1 MFDTWIV
8 FNFKRFDGPWDNTL
22 AISHTNELWNIF
34 FKIAISNIVLIHV
47 HYENAMSEL
56 LRKIDPG

>member
-1 MFDTWIV
+1 MIHGYFSTLRDLV
-8 FNFKRFDGPWDNTL
+8 GSWDNTS

-34 FKIAISNIVLIHV
+34 FKIAISNIVLIHM